1 MLYSCLNPVIVSV
14 YFLEVSILIDDN
26 CIMRKYFPFL
36 IEETW
41 YALPLELVETVVRS
55 VALMPL
61 PEAAGGLLG
70 LIDYKGTAYPV
81 LDVRLRLHKPPQP
94 VGVDQR
100 IVLARRGE
108 RIVAFL
114 ADDVESVIEVA
125 DAQLKQA
132 AEIFPNMDTYVAGIL
147 WQDDKK
153 LQLCAAESF
162 LYFDH
167 ELIDGLADNVASL
180 DRITDK

>member
-1 MLYSCLNPVIVSV
+1 MLYSRLNPVIVSV
-14 YFLEVSILIDDN
+14 YLLEVSVLIDDN
-26 CIMRKYFPFL
+26 CIMRKYFPFR

-55 VALMPL
+55 VALIGL
-61 PEAAGGLLG
+61 PEAASGLLG

-81 LDVRLRLHKPPQP
+81 LDVRFRLHKPSRA

-100 IVLARRGE
+100 IILAHRGTQ
-108 RIVAFL
+108 IVAFL
-114 ADDVESVIEVA
+114 ADEVESVIEVS

-132 AEIFPNMDTYVAGIL
+132 AEIFPDMDSYVTAIL
-147 WQDDKK
+147 WHNDKK
-153 LQLCAAESF
+153 LQLCNAETF

-167 ELIDGLADNVASL
+167 ELLEDHKDESGAAKPP
-180 DRITDK
+180 TDH